1 MDVTETAIITAI
13 ISIGGT
19 ILTNAVGK
27 YLGRKS
33 EAAQIRAQE
42 GDTAK
47 DMTEA
52 VSILINPMRE
62 ELALLNKDNA
72 RLKSCIIAMEDEV
85 ANLKL
90 DLRRSNDAFE
100 YIIGVSRETFPEHVE
115 RAIKIRR
122 GDL

>member
-1 MDVTETAIITAI
+1 MDVTETAILTAV

-19 ILTNAVGK
+19 ILTNAVGR

-33 EAAQIRAQE
+33 EAAQIRAQD
-42 GDTAK
+42 GDTSK
-47 DMTEA
+47 DLSEA
-52 VSILINPMRE
+52 VSILIKPMRE

-72 RLKSCIIAMEDEV
+72 KLKSRIIAMEDEV

-90 DLRRSNDAFE
+90 DLRRASDAFD

-115 RAIKIRR
+115 RAIRIRR
-122 GDL
+122 GDS

>member
-19 ILTNAVGK
+19 ILTNIVGK

-72 RLKSCIIAMEDEV
+72 RLKSRIIAMEDEV

>member
-1 MDVTETAIITAI
+1 VDVTETAVITAV

-72 RLKSCIIAMEDEV
+72 RLKSRIIVMEDEV

>member
-1 MDVTETAIITAI
+1 VDVTETAVITAV

-72 RLKSCIIAMEDEV
+72 RLKSRIIAMEDEV
-85 ANLKL
+85 ADLKL

>member
-100 YIIGVSRETFPEHVE
+100 YIIGVSRETFPDHVE

>member
-33 EAAQIRAQE
+33 EAAQIHAQE

-100 YIIGVSRETFPEHVE
+100 YIIGVSRETFPDRVE

>member
-72 RLKSCIIAMEDEV
+72 RLKSRIIATEDEV

>member
-1 MDVTETAIITAI
+1 MDVTETAVITAV

-72 RLKSCIIAMEDEV
+72 RLKSRIIVMEDEV

>member
-72 RLKSCIIAMEDEV
+72 RLKSRIIAMEDEV

>member
-1 MDVTETAIITAI
+1 MDVTETAVITAV

-72 RLKSCIIAMEDEV
+72 RLKSRIIAMEDEV
-85 ANLKL
+85 DNLKL

>member
-1 MDVTETAIITAI
+1 MDVTETAVITAV

-72 RLKSCIIAMEDEV
+72 RLKSRIIAMEDEV
-85 ANLKL
+85 ADLKL